1 MQRDTELLQPFCI
14 RTQQTTPWRV
24 TVLRTRTRI
33 RPGSPVQ
40 GHNVDHCIRDLA
52 MGTLRRRGCLH
63 WKDSTADRWTTVICR
78 QYPRIQWATGTQFIS
93 WVRWE
98 VGVCSILWILQWY
111 ISEALDCLGLLKKD
125 DFTLCVSWTIQE
137 VWSTFCPY
145 QSAKLSD
152 KWDLLPFSDKPLVE
166 RHYSGHL
173 PKRRRTMVQ

>member
-40 GHNVDHCIRDLA
+40 GHNVDHCIKDPEV
-52 MGTLRRRGCLH
+52 GTLRRRGCLH

-78 QYPRIQWATGTQFIS
+78 QYPRIQWATGMQFIS

-125 DFTLCVSWTIQE
+125 DLTLCVSWTFQE

-145 QSAKLSD
+145 QSAKLFY
-152 KWDLLPFSDKPLVE
+152 K
-166 RHYSGHL
+166 
-173 PKRRRTMVQ
+173 